1 MLLVGLWGCAVHLG
15 TVPTPGFSLAELR
28 APVVE
33 PGVDDAVR
41 GAIIEALATRHAAG
55 STPLSLSIERA
66 DWRPGR
72 RSGDVVV
79 YDATLSVRF
88 VTGDRQRVVTA
99 TAPYAD
105 PGTAG
110 SAATLRHAS
119 FEDLARRVAAE
130 GVAWLVLG
138 Q

>member
-1 MLLVGLWGCAVHLG
+1 MLLVGLLGCAVHLG
-15 TVPTPGFSLAELR
+15 TVPTAGFSVVELR

-33 PGVDDAVR
+33 PGVDEAVR
-41 GAIIEALATRHAAG
+41 GAVIEALATRGAVGPA
-55 STPLSLSIERA
+55 PLSLTVERA

-72 RSGDVVV
+72 RSGDIVV

-88 VTGDRQRVVTA
+88 VAGARVRVVTA

-105 PGTAG
+105 PGTSG
-110 SAATLRHAS
+110 LAATLRHAS
-119 FEDLARRVAAE
+119 FEDLSRRVAAE

>member
-1 MLLVGLWGCAVHLG
+1 MLLVSLWGCAVHLG
-15 TVPTPGFSLAELR
+15 TIPTPGFSLVELR

-33 PGVDDAVR
+33 PGVDEAVR
-41 GAIIEALATRHAAG
+41 GAVIEALATRAASG
-55 STPLSLSIERA
+55 STPLTLSVERA

-72 RSGDVVV
+72 RSGTVVV

-88 VTGDRQRVVTA
+88 VTGTRVRVVTA
-99 TAPYAD
+99 TAPYPD
-105 PGTAG
+105 PGSAG
-110 SAATLRHAS
+110 LADTLGHS
-119 FEDLARRVAAE
+119 GFQDLARRVAAE